1 MRLVPDT
8 NTLVSGFLWGGHP
21 GRLLEAGRGPGVH
34 LFTSTEIVRELADV
48 LARPKFAPMLAQAGV
63 EVAELLRRFAAL
75 AQPIASPPIPVP
87 AALRDPKDAP
97 VLACAVAA
105 RADAI
110 VSGDKDLLS
119 MNSFAGIPIMT
130 VREALLQL
138 GLAVE

>member
-1 MRLVPDT
+1 VRLVPDT
-8 NTLVSGFLWGGHP
+8 NTAVSGFLWGGNP
-21 GRLLEAGRGPGVH
+21 RRLLEAGRGPGVH
-34 LFTSTEIVRELADV
+34 LFTSTGIVRELGDA
-48 LARPKFAPMLAQAGV
+48 LARPKFAAMLAQAGV
-63 EVAELLRRFAAL
+63 DVAELLRRFAAL

-87 AALRDPKDAP
+87 TALRDPKDMP

-119 MNSFAGIPIMT
+119 MKSFEGIPIIT